1 MCDLLSKLHSMADVE
16 YRDFQSALIPNVSKE
31 RFIGVRTPLL
41 RKLAREM
48 LSNGS
53 ARLFLHARLPH
64 TTFDEMQLHAFIVSG
79 LKNFDEA
86 LVEVERLLPH
96 VDNWATCDQL
106 SPPVF
111 RKDKSRLLAA
121 IRRWL
126 QAEHEY
132 TVRFGKKMLMQHYLD
147 EPFFQE
153 DFLTDVASTK
163 REEYYVRMMQ
173 AWFFA
178 TALAKQYEAALPFIS
193 QRRLEEW
200 THRKAIQKACE
211 SLRLTQEQKAELR
224 RWR

>member
-48 LSNGS
+48 LNNGS

-96 VDNWATCDQL
+96 VDNWAT
-106 SPPVF
+106 
-111 RKDKSRLLAA
+111 
-121 IRRWL
+121 
-126 QAEHEY
+126 
-132 TVRFGKKMLMQHYLD
+132 
-147 EPFFQE
+147 
-153 DFLTDVASTK
+153 
-163 REEYYVRMMQ
+163 RENDDM
-173 AWFFA
+173 
-178 TALAKQYEAALPFIS
+178 
-193 QRRLEEW
+193 
-200 THRKAIQKACE
+200 
-211 SLRLTQEQKAELR
+211 
-224 RWR
+224 